1 MDSSIDSA
9 EFDQEIRDKV
19 KQEPIIQ
26 SESDEEFTN
35 TDMKY
40 YKIMEPMEK
49 FKTIQNRAKL
59 LGLRAKEFKAKLTE
73 LKMMDAPVAPTSHHD
88 AYNSEDDKKL
98 LSKAV

>member
-1 MDSSIDSA
+1 
-9 EFDQEIRDKV
+9 
-19 KQEPIIQ
+19 
-26 SESDEEFTN
+26 
-35 TDMKY
+35 
-40 YKIMEPMEK
+40 MEK